1 MAPPPGT
8 GRASRSPDAVTD
20 QLIEAWGLMP
30 HPEGGWYREMHR
42 SKQPVTRA
50 DGQQRAAL
58 TTILFLLDRQS
69 VSRWHRVRHADEV
82 WIHLQGAPLTLWE
95 LPPEGGSPSH
105 RILSL
110 QHPIDV
116 IPAEGQCGNENPRE
130 QAIDDEPEGEVEWNG
145 LLAGGIER
153 AELAIDAD
161 FEYFQDYG
169 SVGAVV
175 DRVSLVTNTMNPQYE
190 VQTGITHCISLL
202 QLHLILSDEFVAHV
216 GLGVC

>member
-8 GRASRSPDAVTD
+8 GRGSGSPDAVTV
-20 QLIEAWGLMP
+20 QLIETWGLMP

-42 SKQPVTRA
+42 SREPVTRA

-110 QHPIDV
+110 QHPIQV
-116 IPAEGQCGNENPRE
+116 IPADHW
-130 QAIDDEPEGEVEWNG
+130 QAAKPEGP
-145 LLAGGIER
+145 
-153 AELAIDAD
+153 
-161 FEYFQDYG
+161 Y
-169 SVGAVV
+169 
-175 DRVSLVTNTMNPQYE
+175 SLVSCCVGPGFDFSDFCMLRDLAEDQHPA
-190 VQTGITHCISLL
+190 GILKE
-202 QLHLILSDEFVAHV
+202 LI
-216 GLGVC
+216 